1 MSHRILS
8 GEPSLAYYLACDFS
22 LALQS
27 DQFLP
32 PGERLR
38 GLSRKFDSGRH
49 KWVGGSLAAAIL
61 LISLIFFWQGQTLE
75 ALEDQWAVMEE
86 PVKELET
93 LQQRI
98 RLYRSGMIRAFPRF
112 SSSSI

>member
-1 MSHRILS
+1 M
-8 GEPSLAYYLACDFS
+8 
-22 LALQS
+22 
-27 DQFLP
+27 
-32 PGERLR
+32 
-38 GLSRKFDSGRH
+38 
-49 KWVGGSLAAAIL
+49 AAAIL

-98 RLYRSGMIRAFPRF
+98 RLYRSWYDQSIPTLNLIEHLTAAFPEEGEVWV
-112 SSSSI
+112 